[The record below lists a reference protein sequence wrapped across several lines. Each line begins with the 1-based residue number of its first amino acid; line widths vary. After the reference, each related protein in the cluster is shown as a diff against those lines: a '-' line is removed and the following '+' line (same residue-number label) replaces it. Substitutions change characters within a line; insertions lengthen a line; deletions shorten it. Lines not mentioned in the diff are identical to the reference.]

1 MYISTCFCYHIISSF
16 FCCLGKFRGAAH
28 NHCNRQYKIDKSRYK
43 LPVVFHNLRGYDA
56 HHIFQKVNRKHGKI
70 DVIPNNSERYISF
83 SVGRLKFLDSMQYL
97 SFSLDDLSSQLS
109 DEHLVQLK
117 KVYPND
123 QQRKV
128 LAKKGVYCYDYMD
141 DFKKFE
147 EEKLP
152 DKSKFYSRLY
162 KKDITNKQYKHA
174 QNVWRTLNCKTM
186 RDYHDHYLMT
196 DILLLADIFENF
208 RNISHNIFGL
218 DPIQYYSLPGLSWDA
233 MLKYT
238 EVELDLITDIDMYQM
253 VEKGM
258 RGGISNISHRFASA
272 NHPSMDNY
280 DSTQKVRTL
289 TYQDANALYSWAMSQ
304 LLPLKGFKWVN
315 PNNIDYMN
323 IPKNSRLGYIFK
335 VTLKYLKELHDAHN
349 DYPLAPEHLD
359 VTDDMLS
366 PFQKKHFPPLRG
378 HVKKLIPNLQDKKE
392 YVLHYRTLQLYVSL
406 GMKVEK
412 IHCAIEFEQSAW
424 MKPYIDLNTELR
436 KEAVQKGDKVGKDL
450 FKLFNNAVFGKTME
464 NLRKRINF
472 EVVTSR
478 KMALRRISKPNF
490 QRVKKFREDLIGIHL
505 SKPILKLNRP
515 IQVGF
520 AILDLSKYHMYDFH
534 YNVWMKKFPNSK
546 LLFTDTDSLAY
557 EVTDH
562 DLYAGMADV
571 KGEFDF
577 SEYPKDHPLYST
589 DNMKVVGKFKD
600 ECKGQLMYN
609 FVGLR
614 PKLYSFQYARIAHF
628 DYDMDEEKEI
638 EVSKPTAT
646 SETRIVIDDKNA
658 AKGIQSSVAKKLTVS
673 DFEQTLKTLEPKPV
687 QVTRIGSECHNL
699 YTYNI
704 EKIGLSAFDT
714 KRWICD
720 DGISTLAFGHWRTMK

>member
-1 MYISTCFCYHIISSF
+1 M
-16 FCCLGKFRGAAH
+16 
-28 NHCNRQYKIDKSRYK
+28 
-43 LPVVFHNLRGYDA
+43 
-56 HHIFQKVNRKHGKI
+56 
-70 DVIPNNSERYISF
+70 
-83 SVGRLKFLDSMQYL
+83 
-97 SFSLDDLSSQLS
+97 
-109 DEHLVQLK
+109 
-117 KVYPND
+117 
-123 QQRKV
+123 
-128 LAKKGVYCYDYMD
+128 
-141 DFKKFE
+141 
-147 EEKLP
+147 
-152 DKSKFYSRLY
+152 
-162 KKDITNKQYKHA
+162 
-174 QNVWRTLNCKTM
+174 
-186 RDYHDHYLMT
+186 
-196 DILLLADIFENF
+196 
-208 RNISHNIFGL
+208 
-218 DPIQYYSLPGLSWDA
+218 
-233 MLKYT
+233 
-238 EVELDLITDIDMYQM
+238 
-253 VEKGM
+253 
-258 RGGISNISHRFASA
+258 
-272 NHPSMDNY
+272 
-280 DSTQKVRTL
+280 
-289 TYQDANALYSWAMSQ
+289 
-304 LLPLKGFKWVN
+304 
-315 PNNIDYMN
+315 
-323 IPKNSRLGYIFK
+323 
-335 VTLKYLKELHDAHN
+335 
-349 DYPLAPEHLD
+349 
-359 VTDDMLS
+359 
-366 PFQKKHFPPLRG
+366 
-378 HVKKLIPNLQDKKE
+378 
-392 YVLHYRTLQLYVSL
+392 
-406 GMKVEK
+406 
-412 IHCAIEFEQSAW
+412 
-424 MKPYIDLNTELR
+424 
-436 KEAVQKGDKVGKDL
+436 
-450 FKLFNNAVFGKTME
+450 VFGKTME

-478 KMALRRISKPNF
+478 KAALKRIAKPNF
-490 QRVKKFREDLIGIHL
+490 QRIKKFREDLVGIHL

-534 YNVWMKKFPNSK
+534 YNVWMKTFPNSK

-687 QVTRIGSECHNL
+687 QVTRIGSDYHNL

-714 KRWICD
+714 QRWICD